1 MMEFKRN
8 NKIYKIALL
17 VSLACVLQI
26 SESLIP
32 HPIPGLR
39 LGLANMLTLTALVTL
54 GFRYALEIAI
64 LRTLLSSLI
73 MGTFMSP
80 AFILSFSGAV
90 VSTLLMG
97 FSYWL
102 STLHSRYR
110 LSLIGISI
118 IGAFSHNMVQLY
130 LAYLIL
136 VKHGGIFV
144 FLPWLSIGSVATGC
158 VIGVVTGGV
167 CRRLKHVQKQEA
179 PVGIQTDSPAPLVEQ
194 YVPGTSFLH
203 RLPSEIKVAIIFC
216 LSLAVLIFSEF
227 WLYLGFFVFL
237 VVISG
242 CSHTSFAY
250 LFSKAKRYAFLLFA
264 ALLLPLFFNSGTHEL
279 LTIGYF
285 RVTYE
290 GLSTGGLLASR
301 ILLLIF
307 ASALLVRTTSPEGLT
322 RGIAKGLTP
331 LRWLGIS
338 QTRIAT
344 ILSLSWTATPVLWE
358 MARRAIRAADLGKVK
373 NLRNLLPLLSQLIA
387 ALYMETETEG
397 GLWRSAHPKQG
408 EPLDWSTPKP
418 TTRTGYVFNNS

>member
-1 MMEFKRN
+1 MIESKEH

-64 LRTLLSSLI
+64 LRALLSSFI

-90 VSTLLMG
+90 ISTLLMG
-97 FSYWL
+97 FFYWL
-102 STLHSRYR
+102 SSFNNRYR

-144 FLPWLSIGSVATGC
+144 FLPWLSMGSVATGW

-167 CRRLKHVQKQEA
+167 CRKLKAIQKEEASTGLQPDSFAPLLKH
-179 PVGIQTDSPAPLVEQ
+179 

-203 RLPSEIKVAIIFC
+203 RLPAEIKLGAIFV
-216 LSLAVLIFSEF
+216 LSLTVLIFGYLWF
-227 WLYLGFFVFL
+227 YLGLFFFL
-237 VVISG
+237 AAVAAL
-242 CSHTSFAY
+242 SHTSFAF
-250 LFSKAKRYAFLLFA
+250 LFSKARRYASLVFA
-264 ALLLPLFFNSGTHEL
+264 ALLLPLFFNSGTHDL
-279 LTIGYF
+279 FTVAHF
-285 RVTYE
+285 RITYE
-290 GLSTGGLLASR
+290 GLSTGALFASR
-301 ILLLIF
+301 ILLLMF
-307 ASALLVRTTSPEGLT
+307 ASALLVRTTSPVEMT
-322 RGIAKGLTP
+322 RGIAKGLSP
-331 LRWLGIS
+331 LRYLGIS
-338 QTRIAT
+338 EKRIAT
-344 ILSLSWTATPVLWE
+344 ILSLSWTAIPVLWE
-358 MARRAIRAADLGKVK
+358 TTRRAIRAAELGKVK

-387 ALYMETETEG
+387 TLYLETKPEG
-397 GLWRSAHPKQG
+397 GLWGGMSPEQEKR
-408 EPLDWSTPKP
+408 LDWSTPKP
-418 TTRTGYVFNNS
+418 RTRSGYVFNN

>member
-1 MMEFKRN
+1 MTESQEN

-54 GFRYALEIAI
+54 GFHYALEIAI
-64 LRTLLSSLI
+64 LRTLLSSFI

-90 VSTLLMG
+90 ISTLLMG
-97 FSYWL
+97 FFYRL
-102 STLHSRYR
+102 STLHRRYG

-118 IGAFSHNMVQLY
+118 VGAFSHNMVQLY

-144 FLPWLSIGSVATGC
+144 FLPWLSMGSLVTGW

-167 CRRLKHVQKQEA
+167 CRRLKVIQEQKA
-179 PVGIQTDSPAPLVEQ
+179 TAGIQPDSSAPLLEQ

-203 RLPSEIKVAIIFC
+203 RLPAHIKIGSIFG
-216 LSLAVLIFSEF
+216 LSLAVLLFSQF

-237 VVISG
+237 VVISV
-242 CSHTSFAY
+242 CSHTPFAY
-250 LFSKAKRYAFLLFA
+250 LFSKGKRYTSLVLA

-279 LTIGYF
+279 ITIAYF

-290 GLSTGGLLASR
+290 GLSTGALFASR

-307 ASALLVRTTSPEGLT
+307 ASALLVSTTSPEGLT
-322 RGIAKGLTP
+322 RAIAKGLSP
-331 LRWLGIS
+331 LRYLGIS
-338 QTRIAT
+338 ERRIAT
-344 ILSLSWTATPVLWE
+344 ILSLSWTAIPVLWE
-358 MARRAIRAADLGKVK
+358 TARRAIRVAELGKVK
-373 NLRNLLPLLSQLIA
+373 NLGNLLPLLSQLIA
-387 ALYMETETEG
+387 TLYMETETEG
-397 GLWRSAHPKQG
+397 GLWRSTRPEQEKQ
-408 EPLDWSTPKP
+408 LDWSSPKP
-418 TTRTGYVFNNS
+418 TTRTGYVFNN

>member
-1 MMEFKRN
+1 MMEFKRT

-144 FLPWLSIGSVATGC
+144 FLP
-158 VIGVVTGGV
+158 
-167 CRRLKHVQKQEA
+167 
-179 PVGIQTDSPAPLVEQ
+179 
-194 YVPGTSFLH
+194 
-203 RLPSEIKVAIIFC
+203 
-216 LSLAVLIFSEF
+216 
-227 WLYLGFFVFL
+227 
-237 VVISG
+237 
-242 CSHTSFAY
+242 
-250 LFSKAKRYAFLLFA
+250 
-264 ALLLPLFFNSGTHEL
+264 
-279 LTIGYF
+279 
-285 RVTYE
+285 
-290 GLSTGGLLASR
+290 
-301 ILLLIF
+301 
-307 ASALLVRTTSPEGLT
+307 
-322 RGIAKGLTP
+322 
-331 LRWLGIS
+331 
-338 QTRIAT
+338 
-344 ILSLSWTATPVLWE
+344 
-358 MARRAIRAADLGKVK
+358 
-373 NLRNLLPLLSQLIA
+373 
-387 ALYMETETEG
+387 
-397 GLWRSAHPKQG
+397 
-408 EPLDWSTPKP
+408 
-418 TTRTGYVFNNS
+418 